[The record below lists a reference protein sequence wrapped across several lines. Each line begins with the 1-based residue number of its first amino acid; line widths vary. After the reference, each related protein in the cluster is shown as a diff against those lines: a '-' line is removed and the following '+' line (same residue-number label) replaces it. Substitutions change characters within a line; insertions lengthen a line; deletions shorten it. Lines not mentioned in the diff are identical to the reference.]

1 MQHLNEFTF
10 SHIQG
15 KHCLSIMP
23 RFKNVLS
30 SAQNLVKQW
39 NWLLWKSCLGQS
51 QGLQSI
57 SNKRGAWFC
66 KTGEMYWKSL
76 LYEGSSEDLIEKKE
90 TDRARLKQPGSLRC
104 LMDTGLMKQK
114 RLWPGKRVSP
124 SSPPPPPF
132 SSLKLFFGLFPVL
145 APLLDRLHFHIRLS
159 LFLSL
164 FFSCVIMPL
173 ASLWEVLPAV
183 CCLPALQEVTE
194 EMIILRARRKPPTS
208 FASPPECLIADHSNF
223 PLLYMLEC
231 LNFINFFP
239 FSVTTRYSKR
249 SMTL

>member
-23 RFKNVLS
+23 RFKNELS

-39 NWLLWKSCLGQS
+39 NWLLWKSCLGQL

-66 KTGEMYWKSL
+66 KTGEMYWRSL
-76 LYEGSSEDLIEKKE
+76 LYEDLIEKKE
-90 TDRARLKQPGSLRC
+90 TDKARLKQPGSLRC

-114 RLWPGKRVSP
+114 RLWPGKRVSL

-145 APLLDRLHFHIRLS
+145 APLLDRLHFHIHLS

-164 FFSCVIMPL
+164 FFFLCHHAVGVSVGSAASCLLSPRTPGSDRRNDYIACSTQ
-173 ASLWEVLPAV
+173 ASHIF
-183 CCLPALQEVTE
+183 CL
-194 EMIILRARRKPPTS
+194 
-208 FASPPECLIADHSNF
+208 
-223 PLLYMLEC
+223 
-231 LNFINFFP
+231 
-239 FSVTTRYSKR
+239 TTRAPYCWPQ
-249 SMTL
+249 